1 MRLKMKKIVLTLIT
15 ILLISACSST
25 PPKAK
30 EPKGDWTQINDK
42 HYYEETQRQTEA
54 NNGIL

>member
-42 HYYEETQRQTEA
+42 HYYEENTTT
-54 NNGIL
+54 NGGK

>member
-15 ILLISACSST
+15 ILLISST

-42 HYYEETQRQTEA
+42 HYYEENATT
-54 NNGIL
+54 NGGK